1 MTEFLLLASDGAR
14 SAQASD
20 GWELAIQYIAYG
32 IVIVVSVLILLF
44 IRKRTR
50 LPRHAEI
57 KARLDKLLE
66 QAQSLSG
73 PAENRMDFIKRVSR
87 TLYLTDDLAYVT
99 ALVSSKE
106 RYSDIGNISTLLEQA
121 RAELAPYKY
130 GKRESDDPDGIS
142 AAVGT
147 IEQAVKVMQGVLD
160 RDRDMKK

>member
-1 MTEFLLLASDGAR
+1 MREFLLAAESGAAAGLSGWDLA
-14 SAQASD
+14 
-20 GWELAIQYIAYG
+20 LQYIIYG
-32 IVIVVSVLILLF
+32 AVIVLSIVILIL

-66 QAQSLSG
+66 QA
-73 PAENRMDFIKRVSR
+73 
-87 TLYLTDDLAYVT
+87 
-99 ALVSSKE
+99 
-106 RYSDIGNISTLLEQA
+106 

-130 GKRESDDPDGIS
+130 GKKESDDPDGIS
-142 AAVGT
+142 AAVGK